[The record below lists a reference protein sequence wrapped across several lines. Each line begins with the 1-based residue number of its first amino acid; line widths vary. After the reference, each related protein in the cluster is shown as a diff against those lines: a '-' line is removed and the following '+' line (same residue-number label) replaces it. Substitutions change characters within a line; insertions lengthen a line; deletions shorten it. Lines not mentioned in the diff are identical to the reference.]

1 MTGQVLSLATYP
13 IKGLSPEP
21 LDRVRLVAQNGFP
34 GDRMFAFAKGN
45 SGQDTENP
53 KILPKDRYL
62 VLLQHA
68 KLAGLHTTFDP
79 ETQIL
84 TINTSG
90 QPPRVFDK
98 TLSADKVLACDYLSD
113 LLDLRPEEYPFF
125 VSAAPLRFTDVSVVS
140 PTHMNAVSLINLASV
155 RAFAQAIGEEINPA
169 RFRGNILI
177 DGWPPLAELELVG
190 KDIQIGTARF
200 HGLLRTQ
207 RCAATEVNPDT
218 AERDIP
224 LPYKLMKTYGH
235 RDMGLYMEVVEGGEI
250 KTGDAAEY

>member
-1 MTGQVLSLATYP
+1 MTGHVLSLATYP
-13 IKGLSPEP
+13 IKGLSAQP
-21 LDRVRLVAQNGFP
+21 LDHVTLKAQDGFP

-45 SGQDTENP
+45 SGQDPENP
-53 KILPKDRYL
+53 IILPKDRYL

-68 KLAGLHTTFDP
+68 KLAGLHTSFDT

-84 TINTSG
+84 TIETADH
-90 QPPRVFDK
+90 PPRVFDK
-98 TLSADKVLACDYLSD
+98 TLSADKVLACGYLAD
-113 LLDLRPEEYPFF
+113 LLELTPEEHPFF
-125 VSAAPLRFTDVSVVS
+125 TSAAPLRFTDVSVVS

-155 RAFAQAIGEEINPA
+155 RAFGEAIGEDIDPA

-190 KDIQIGTARF
+190 KGIQIGTARF
-200 HGLLRTQ
+200 RGLLRTQ
-207 RCAATEVNPDT
+207 RCAATEVNPTT

-235 RDMGLYMEVVEGGEI
+235 RDMGLYLEVVEGGEI
-250 KTGDAAEY
+250 RPGDKAEY